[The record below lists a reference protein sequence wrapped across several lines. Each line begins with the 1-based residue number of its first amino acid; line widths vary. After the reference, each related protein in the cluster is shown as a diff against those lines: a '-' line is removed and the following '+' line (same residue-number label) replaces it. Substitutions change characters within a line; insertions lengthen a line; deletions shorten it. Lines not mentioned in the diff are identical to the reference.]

1 LLSNAFKFTLAGE
14 IKVELKKAG
23 EVAQLAISDTG
34 TGIPAE
40 ALPHVFQR
48 FNRVKGARGRSYEGS
63 GIGLA
68 LVQEL
73 VKLHG
78 GNVSVQ
84 SEVDR
89 GSTFTIDIPLGKT
102 HLPPERI
109 GAARQLASTG
119 LRGQSYVEEALRWLG
134 TNDGNGDGLGSMLA
148 SETSDLPVKPA
159 ALNGEPRKRVLLA
172 DDNADM
178 RRYMRRL

>member
-1 LLSNAFKFTLAGE
+1 
-14 IKVELKKAG
+14 
-23 EVAQLAISDTG
+23 
-34 TGIPAE
+34 
-40 ALPHVFQR
+40 VFEC
-48 FNRVKGARGRSYEGS
+48 FHRVKGARGRSYEGS

-89 GSTFTIDIPLGKT
+89 GTTFTVSIPAGKA
-102 HLPPERI
+102 HLPAERI
-109 GAARQLASTG
+109 GAERQLPSTG
-119 LRGQSYVEEALRWLG
+119 VRGQSFVEEALRWLRPTNSDALTSNTGELLVTTPPPRTATG
-134 TNDGNGDGLGSMLA
+134 T
-148 SETSDLPVKPA
+148 
-159 ALNGEPRKRVLLA
+159 RKKVLLA

-178 RRYMRRL
+178 RDYVHRLLSNEYEVIEVDNGAEALLAAH